1 MIQIHIGKKVI
12 YVYLFSGDALHTLGY
27 FNKAIMIY
35 DVAIKLNPNDSDIYK
50 KKGLIFKLFIGIAL
64 Y

>member
-1 MIQIHIGKKVI
+1 
-12 YVYLFSGDALHTLGY
+12 
-27 FNKAIMIY
+27 MIY